1 MKLRKSAKSLK
12 PAKTPKAP
20 KIKKRN
26 WLAKLTDIFFKPK
39 YFFSRIVAD
48 GKMEDAILKA
58 FLWGLVGG
66 IVVLILNLVRGDAF
80 TVFSLF
86 RALIVYPVLAVVLLF
101 VFAGLMML
109 VSEVTGG
116 DRDWEIAVKG
126 IASMFFIYPLAMILN
141 SLAFDCTSM
150 WLISVIVDLY
160 MLFLLYNIAVY
171 CLHGKK
177 VSVLFVLMVCA
188 IFLACLYM
196 SDYRNVW
203 FMVKNIPA
211 TMTCL
216 M

>member
-1 MKLRKSAKSLK
+1 MKITKSAKVSK
-12 PAKTPKAP
+12 P
-20 KIKKRN
+20 KKRS
-26 WLAKLTDIFFKPK
+26 WLAKLSDIFFRPK
-39 YFFSRIVAD
+39 FFFTRIVAD

-66 IVVLILNLVRGDAF
+66 IVVLIMHLVRGDAF

-86 RALIVYPVLAVVLLF
+86 KAIVMFPVLAIVLLF

-109 VSEVTGG
+109 VSEITGG

-126 IASMFFIYPLAMILN
+126 IASIFFVYPLALILN
-141 SLAFDCTSM
+141 TLAFDCSSM
-150 WLISVIVDLY
+150 WLISVIVDSY

-188 IFLACLYM
+188 VFLACLYM

-211 TMTCL
+211 TLTCL

>member
-1 MKLRKSAKSLK
+1 MKLRKSAKNT
-12 PAKTPKAP
+12 KTIKSART
-20 KIKKRN
+20 KKRS
-26 WLAKLTDIFFKPK
+26 WLSRLSDIFFRPK

-58 FLWGLVGG
+58 FLWGLIGG
-66 IVVLILNLVRGDAF
+66 IVVLILNLVRGNPF
-80 TVFSLF
+80 TIFSLF
-86 RALIVYPVLAVVLLF
+86 RALVVYPVLAVFILF
-101 VFAGLMML
+101 ICAGLMML

-116 DRDWEIAVKG
+116 DRDWEISVKG
-126 IASMFFIYPLAMILN
+126 IASMFFVYPLALILN
-141 SLAFDCTSM
+141 SLAFDCTSL
-150 WLISVIVDLY
+150 WLISAIVDLY

-188 IFLACLYM
+188 VFLACLYM

-211 TMTCL
+211 TMTCF

>member
-1 MKLRKSAKSLK
+1 MKLRRNPRTLK
-12 PAKTPKAP
+12 PAKPT
-20 KIKKRN
+20 KIKKRG

-66 IVVLILNLVRGDAF
+66 IVVLILNLVRGNAF
-80 TVFSLF
+80 TIFSLF
-86 RALIVYPVLAVVLLF
+86 RTLIGFPVLAVILLF

-126 IASMFFIYPLAMILN
+126 IASMFFIYPLALILN
-141 SLAFDCTSM
+141 TLAFNCTSM
-150 WLISVIVDLY
+150 WLISVIVDSY

-203 FMVKNIPA
+203 FMAKNIPA
-211 TMTCL
+211 TLSCL

>member
-1 MKLRKSAKSLK
+1 MKLKKSQKNVN
-12 PAKTPKAP
+12 KAP
-20 KIKKRN
+20 KIKKRG
-26 WLAKLTDIFFKPK
+26 WLAKLSDIFFRPR
-39 YFFSRIVAD
+39 YFFTRIVAD
-48 GKMEDAILKA
+48 GKIEDAILKA

-66 IVVLILNLVRGDAF
+66 LVVLILYLVRGNAF

-86 RALIVYPVLAVVLLF
+86 KALVVYPVLAVILLF
-101 VFAGLMML
+101 IFAGLMML
-109 VSEVTGG
+109 VSEITGG

-126 IASMFFIYPLAMILN
+126 ISSMFFIYPLALILN
-141 SLAFDCTSM
+141 ALAFNCTSM
-150 WLISVIVDLY
+150 WFISVIVDLY

-188 IFLACLYM
+188 VFLACLYM

-203 FMVKNIPA
+203 FMIKNIPA
-211 TMTCL
+211 TKTCL

>member
-1 MKLRKSAKSLK
+1 MKLRRNPRTLK
-12 PAKTPKAP
+12 PAKPT
-20 KIKKRN
+20 KIKKRG

-66 IVVLILNLVRGDAF
+66 IVVSILNLVRGNAF
-80 TVFSLF
+80 TIFSLF
-86 RALIVYPVLAVVLLF
+86 RALIGFPVLAVILLF

-126 IASMFFIYPLAMILN
+126 IASMFFIYPLALILN
-141 SLAFDCTSM
+141 TLAFNCTSM
-150 WLISVIVDLY
+150 WLISVIVDSY

-203 FMVKNIPA
+203 FMAKNIPA

>member
-1 MKLRKSAKSLK
+1 MKFKKSTKVT
-12 PAKTPKAP
+12 KT
-20 KIKKRN
+20 KKRS
-26 WLAKLTDIFFKPK
+26 WLSKLSDIFFRPK
-39 YFFSRIVAD
+39 YFFTRIVAD

-66 IVVLILNLVRGDAF
+66 IVVLILHLARGNMF
-80 TVFSLF
+80 TIFSLF
-86 RALIVYPVLAVVLLF
+86 KALVVYPVLAVVLLF

-126 IASMFFIYPLAMILN
+126 IASMFFIYPLALILN
-141 SLAFDCTSM
+141 TLAFDCTSM
-150 WLISVIVDLY
+150 WLISVVVDLY

-188 IFLACLYM
+188 VFLACLYM
-196 SDYRNVW
+196 SDYRTVW

-211 TMTCL
+211 TMSCL
-216 M
+216 I

>member
-1 MKLRKSAKSLK
+1 MKLRKSAKNT
-12 PAKTPKAP
+12 KTMKSART
-20 KIKKRN
+20 KKRS
-26 WLAKLTDIFFKPK
+26 WLSRLSDIFFRPK

-58 FLWGLVGG
+58 FLWGLIGG
-66 IVVLILNLVRGDAF
+66 IVVLILNLVRGNPF
-80 TVFSLF
+80 TIFSLF
-86 RALIVYPVLAVVLLF
+86 RALVVYPVLAVFILF
-101 VFAGLMML
+101 ICAGLMML

-116 DRDWEIAVKG
+116 DRDWEISVKG
-126 IASMFFIYPLAMILN
+126 IASMFFVYPLALILN
-141 SLAFDCTSM
+141 SLAFDCTSL
-150 WLISVIVDLY
+150 WLISAIVDLY

-211 TMTCL
+211 TMTCF

>member
-1 MKLRKSAKSLK
+1 M
-12 PAKTPKAP
+12 
-20 KIKKRN
+20 KIKKTARIAKPGKPKKRS
-26 WLAKLTDIFFKPK
+26 WLSKLTDIFFKPK

-58 FLWGLVGG
+58 FLWGLIGG
-66 IVVLILNLVRGDAF
+66 VVVLILNLIRGDAF
-80 TVFSLF
+80 GIFSLF
-86 RALIVYPVLAVVLLF
+86 RALIVYPVLAVIVLF
-101 VFAGLMML
+101 VCAGLMML

-150 WLISVIVDLY
+150 WLISVIVDSY

-188 IFLACLYM
+188 VFLACLYM
-196 SDYRNVW
+196 SEYRNVW

-216 M
+216 I